1 MIFQVEKELEVLVPV
16 ANNILAL
23 DQSSRT
29 TGWSVYKDNQL
40 YTYGHFTLTDD
51 NEGIRLH
58 KIREK
63 VSELIMDYDIQEL
76 VFEDIYMDGQH
87 INNVSTFKKLAEV
100 FGIIWELGISLEM
113 PTEAVLP
120 GTWRSTLG
128 IKGRTR
134 PEQKRAAKEYVLN
147 TYNKKATEDECD
159 AICIGAHY
167 VKHKKKP
174 DYNWA

>member
-1 MIFQVEKELEVLVPV
+1 M
-16 ANNILAL
+16 
-23 DQSSRT
+23 
-29 TGWSVYKDNQL
+29 

-51 NEGIRLH
+51 NEGMRLH

-63 VSELIMDYDIQEL
+63 VAELIMDYDIQEL

-87 INNVSTFKKLAEV
+87 INNVSKLAEV

-134 PEQKRAAKEYVLN
+134 SEQKRAAKEYVLN

-167 VKHKKKP
+167 IKKKNSEM
-174 DYNWA
+174 NWE

>member
-1 MIFQVEKELEVLVPV
+1 MTFQEEKELEALVQV
-16 ANNILAL
+16 GNNILAL

-29 TGWSVYKDNQL
+29 SGWAIFKNDQL
-40 YTYGHFTLTDD
+40 FAYGHFTFID
-51 NEGIRLH
+51 NEEGIRLH

-63 VSELIMDYDIQEL
+63 ISALIAEYEIQEL

-100 FGIIWELGISLEM
+100 FGIVWELGISLKL
-113 PTEAVLP
+113 PTTPVLS

-134 PEQKRAAKEYVLN
+134 PEQKRAAKKYVLN

-167 VKHKKKP
+167 IKQKNSVH
-174 DYNWA
+174 DWS

>member
-1 MIFQVEKELEVLVPV
+1 MIFQEEKELEALVQV
-16 ANNILAL
+16 GNNILSL

-29 TGWSVYKDNQL
+29 TGWAVFKDDQL
-40 YTYGHFTLTDD
+40 FTYGHFTFSDSE
-51 NEGIRLH
+51 EGIRLH

-63 VSELIMDYDIQEL
+63 ISALVAEYEIQEL

-100 FGIIWELGISLEM
+100 FGIVWELGISLKL
-113 PTEAVLP
+113 PTTPVLS

-167 VKHKKKP
+167 IKQKKSVH
-174 DYNWA
+174 DWS

>member
-1 MIFQVEKELEVLVPV
+1 M
-16 ANNILAL
+16 
-23 DQSSRT
+23 
-29 TGWSVYKDNQL
+29 
-40 YTYGHFTLTDD
+40 TDT

-63 VSELIMDYDIQEL
+63 VAELIIDYDIQEL

-87 INNVSTFKKLAEV
+87 VNNVSTFKKLAEV
-100 FGIIWELGISLEM
+100 FGVIWELGISLDM
-113 PTEAVLP
+113 PTSAVLP

-134 PEQKRAAKEYVLN
+134 PEQKCNAKEYVLN
-147 TYNKKATEDECD
+147 TYTVKATEDECD

-167 VKHKKKP
+167 VKKK
-174 DYNWA
+174 DSEFNWE

>member
-1 MIFQVEKELEVLVPV
+1 MMFQEGKELEGLVQV

-29 TGWSVYKDNQL
+29 TGWAVFKDEQL
-40 YTYGHFTLTDD
+40 YTYGHFTLTDSC
-51 NEGIRLH
+51 EGVRLH
-58 KIREK
+58 KLREK
-63 VSELIMDYDIQEL
+63 VAELIMDYDIQEL

-100 FGIIWELGISLEM
+100 FGVVWELGLSLEM
-113 PTEAVLP
+113 PTTPVLA
-120 GTWRSTLG
+120 GTWRSGLG

-167 VKHKKKP
+167 IKNS
-174 DYNWA
+174 DYDWS

>member
-1 MIFQVEKELEVLVPV
+1 MMRRPVKELEDLVQV
-16 ANNILAL
+16 ANNVLAL

-29 TGWSVYKDNQL
+29 TGWSVYSDGEL
-40 YTYGHFTLTDD
+40 YTYGHFTLTDQV
-51 NEGIRLH
+51 EGVRLH
-58 KIREK
+58 RLREK
-63 VSELIMDYDIQEL
+63 LTELISDYDIQEL

-100 FGIIWELGISLEM
+100 FGVVWELGISLNI
-113 PTEAVLP
+113 PTTPVLP

-134 PEQKRAAKEYVLN
+134 PEQKRNAKEYVLQN
-147 TYNKKATEDECD
+147 YNKTATEDECD

-167 VKHKKKP
+167 VKQKNFDH
-174 DYNWA
+174 DWS

>member
-1 MIFQVEKELEVLVPV
+1 MMSQEEKGLEGLAQVE
-16 ANNILAL
+16 NNILAL

-29 TGWSVYKDNQL
+29 TGWAIFKDDQL
-40 YTYGHFTLTDD
+40 STYGHFTFTDYE
-51 NEGIRLH
+51 EGKRLH

-63 VSELIMDYDIQEL
+63 ISSLIADNNIQEV

-100 FGIIWELGISLEM
+100 FGVVWELGISLSL
-113 PTEAVLP
+113 PTTPVLS

-167 VKHKKKP
+167 IKQKNSVY
-174 DYNWA
+174 DWS